1 MKRAAG
7 KLAKN
12 KKNFNKLLIFTSN
25 LEKKTIIFTKR
36 LQIFYMKSM
45 QQISKLTN
53 TFYRAYRKSW
63 TLEAWSERLDSGHL
77 NWTLEL
83 SMTGRLNFRRFDSGQ
98 LDSRPLDPGN
108 SFPFLVISISYLY
121 YSM

>member
-1 MKRAAG
+1 
-7 KLAKN
+7 
-12 KKNFNKLLIFTSN
+12 
-25 LEKKTIIFTKR
+25 
-36 LQIFYMKSM
+36 MKSM

-83 SMTGRLNFRRFDSGQ
+83 SMTGRLNFRRIDSGH

-108 SFPFLVISISYLY
+108 SFHF
-121 YSM
+121 